1 MATQSVYLQS
11 FLSDPDK
18 EELVIPIYQRPY
30 SWTSFQIED
39 LFTDIKYLIDNNDSK
54 HFMGLLVLT
63 SNGNQSKSFDIIDG
77 QQRITSISI
86 LLAVIRDKLDD
97 IFTNNFSHLDKK
109 IHQKISGSLSKIDS
123 CLYQNI
129 NQPNEKIKLI
139 TQNEREFEQEFL
151 NNILLKLG
159 GLDQTDP
166 RLACYNNQPT
176 NEKDTFAVKLAFMNS
191 ELGRKFDKRKVKT
204 RRSYRNYIE
213 IEAVIRSSD
222 DFQKYHT
229 SLEGSINFYC
239 DILLK
244 AILEK
249 ISVVD
254 FITRDYSEAF
264 KIFEVLNDRGL
275 AISSTDL
282 IKNLCLKQVSQN
294 QRSSVF
300 SLWRQIFDQE
310 LSGLDDIQFL
320 RYSSNSRREFITK
333 NELYFNYNEIIKT
346 FDDQNLLSFLENDLL
361 QDAVIF
367 KTLKKEEL
375 LNNNISINNVIKLLQ
390 STKSTQWYSVGLS
403 ALRAFNFDQSIST
416 VEKIKKILEKTH
428 EIIFNLILT
437 EKKANKLEKFF
448 PLLAFKLNGYITV
461 KELQKK
467 LDETSIELSKFII
480 EEKMSYKGINLDDV
494 DFQSS
499 NSVANMFLFFID
511 YKECFNYS
519 LCIKSLEHILP
530 QNPKTSKWPIIMGV
544 SKIKLDNYIYELGN
558 MLLIEKQLN
567 SRLKAES
574 FDVKKSEYI
583 NNKVI
588 DPLDSSNPLNY
599 NNLVSFELDSIKLRT
614 KAIFEKYKSII

>member
-1 MATQSVYLQS
+1 
-11 FLSDPDK
+11 
-18 EELVIPIYQRPY
+18 
-30 SWTSFQIED
+30 
-39 LFTDIKYLIDNNDSK
+39 
-54 HFMGLLVLT
+54 MGLLVLT
-63 SNGNQSKSFDIIDG
+63 SNENQSKSFDIIDG

-86 LLAVIRDKLDD
+86 LLAIIRDKLDD
-97 IFTNNFSHLDKK
+97 IETNNFSLLDKK
-109 IHQKISGSLSKIDS
+109 IHQKISGALSKIDS

-129 NQPNEKIKLI
+129 NQPNEKTKLI
-139 TQNEREFEQEFL
+139 TQNEREYEQEFL
-151 NNILLKLG
+151 KNILLKLG
-159 GLDQTDP
+159 SLDQSDA
-166 RLACYNNQPT
+166 RLACYNSQPG
-176 NEKDTFAVKLAFMNS
+176 NEKDTFAVKLAYMNS
-191 ELGRKFDKRKVKT
+191 GLGTKFDKRKVKT

-213 IEAVIRSSD
+213 IEEKIRTSD
-222 DFQKYHT
+222 EFQKYHT
-229 SLEGSINFYC
+229 TLESSINFYC
-239 DILLK
+239 DILLR

-254 FITRDYSEAF
+254 FVTRDYSEAF

-300 SLWRQIFDQE
+300 SLWKQIFDQE

-320 RYSSNSRREFITK
+320 RYSSNSRRDFITK
-333 NELYFNYNEIIKT
+333 NDIYKNYNDIIKT
-346 FDDQNLLSFLENDLL
+346 FDDKKLLNFLENELM

-375 LNNNISINNVIKLLQ
+375 LNSNTTINNIIKLLQ
-390 STKSTQWYSVGLS
+390 STKSTQWYSIGLS
-403 ALRAFNFDQSIST
+403 VLRAFNFDQSLLTI
-416 VEKIKKILEKTH
+416 EKIKKILEKTH

-448 PLLAFKLNGYITV
+448 PNLAFKLNGYKNV
-461 KELQKK
+461 PELHKK
-467 LDETSIELSKFII
+467 LEAISDELSKFII
-480 EEKMSYKGINLDDV
+480 DEKMSYKGINLDEV

-511 YKECFNYS
+511 YKECYNYS

-530 QNPKTSKWPIIMGV
+530 QNPKTSKWPIINGV
-544 SKIKLDNYIYELGN
+544 SKIDLENYIYDLGN

-574 FDVKKSEYI
+574 FDIKRSEYI
-583 NNKVI
+583 SNKI
-588 DPLDSSNPLNY
+588 SDPLDSSNPLNY
-599 NNLVSFELDSIKLRT
+599 NNLITFELASIKLRT
-614 KAIFEKYKSII
+614 KEIFEKYKSII